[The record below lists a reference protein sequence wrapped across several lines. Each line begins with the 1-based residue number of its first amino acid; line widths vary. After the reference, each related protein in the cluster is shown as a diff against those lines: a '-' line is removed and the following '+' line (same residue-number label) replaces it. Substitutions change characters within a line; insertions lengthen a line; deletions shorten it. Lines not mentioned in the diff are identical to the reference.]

1 MTWIV
6 GLYSVKKY
14 LAGICQVW
22 EFVLGSVQNM
32 FTVLKYLSWFL
43 SWYFIATM
51 EMKLE
56 EILTQNW
63 GADLATIKRN
73 SWEFSQ
79 ETKHVKPTLS
89 YIIRRTMCS
98 EMGDRA
104 TTFSMFINQTILEKR
119 FPYKKH

>member
-14 LAGICQVW
+14 LAGIRQVW

-63 GADLATIKRN
+63 GGR
-73 SWEFSQ
+73 
-79 ETKHVKPTLS
+79 LS
-89 YIIRRTMCS
+89 NHK
-98 EMGDRA
+98 EK
-104 TTFSMFINQTILEKR
+104 FLEILLGIQAC
-119 FPYKKH
+119 